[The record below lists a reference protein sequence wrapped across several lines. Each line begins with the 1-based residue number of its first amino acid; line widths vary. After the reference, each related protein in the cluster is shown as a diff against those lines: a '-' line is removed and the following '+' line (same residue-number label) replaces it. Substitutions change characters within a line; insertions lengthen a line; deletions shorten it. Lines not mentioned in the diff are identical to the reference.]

1 MIEDVEWVRR
11 SKQSPIGSQTGRR
24 SGWELWRR
32 RAQPFPHGEIAAGF
46 RYLICDRPPG
56 GTLDDEEI
64 VTTATVE
71 RYMKFAPVSDLEH
84 AHQVAVRYFGPA
96 DVDPLDEWLDN
107 PYNRAAVEQG
117 KFDPPGGCQ
126 LAMWTFVGE
135 TIDPVDVGPFEPSR
149 HRTGWKRLA

>member
-1 MIEDVEWVRR
+1 MFEAIEWVRR
-11 SKQSPIGSQTGRR
+11 SKESPIGSQAGPW

-32 RAQPFPHGEIAAGF
+32 PARPFPYGEIASGF

-56 GTLDDEEI
+56 GTVADEET
-64 VTTATVE
+64 VTVATVE
-71 RYMKFAPVSDLEH
+71 RYLGFTPVNDLEH

-117 KFDPPGGCQ
+117 KFDRPGGCD
-126 LAMWTFVGE
+126 LAMWTFIDEKV
-135 TIDPVDVGPFEPSR
+135 DPVDIGPFEPSR
-149 HRTGWKRLA
+149 HRTGWKRLG